1 MTLIISA
8 VDLANE
14 YHSRDGEEMLVFPE
28 EAHLYYD
35 DCWNGIYYSYSKCA
49 NSKGSVPCAECRQL
63 VQCCIKCRL

>member
-14 YHSRDGEEMLVFPE
+14 YHSRVGKEMLGFPE

-35 DCWNGIYYSYSKCA
+35 DCWNGIYCCYSKCA
-49 NSKGSVPCAECRQL
+49 TSRGAVPCAECGQL
-63 VQCCIKCRL
+63 VQVLYQV